1 MPTTYE
7 IKIYGKAQNEE
18 FIKRI
23 EDIGKGLGIDGVIY
37 NYKDDSIRILANF
50 PSERKK
56 ELFIEFIKELEKD
69 EIIKIEKIEEK
80 ELNTFIEFPEGL
92 NRISSVEG
100 ESNKEEKS
108 EEKVPFMIL
117 LPKPKKRKLFW
128 KGVPVGEED
137 LGQEA
142 ELVGEIVKKQQLK
155 YLKSKYP
162 QELIDKAI
170 DYVTK
175 KYPHL
180 SPDTYNFWNC
190 VEAAIVNKSWRFDE
204 FFRKLGL

>member
-7 IKIYGKAQNEE
+7 IKIYGKVQNEE

-80 ELNTFIEFPEGL
+80 ELNTFIEFPDGL
-92 NRISSVEG
+92 NRISVEG
-100 ESNKEEKS
+100 ESKKEENPQS
-108 EEKVPFMIL
+108 L
-117 LPKPKKRKLFW
+117 
-128 KGVPVGEED
+128 
-137 LGQEA
+137 Q
-142 ELVGEIVKKQQLK
+142 
-155 YLKSKYP
+155 YP
-162 QELIDKAI
+162 QS
-170 DYVTK
+170 YQ
-175 KYPHL
+175 
-180 SPDTYNFWNC
+180 
-190 VEAAIVNKSWRFDE
+190 
-204 FFRKLGL
+204 